1 VTAGA
6 DPDDVAALALARVS
20 ERAARRSRTAAA
32 SRSNGSKPAPRDEPT
47 TARRT
52 LRVARASEIRPTK
65 VRWLW
70 RNWIAG
76 DRLVLAGGRPG
87 DGKSTLAIDLAA
99 RFSTGS
105 PMPDRS
111 RPDAPINV
119 AVLSAED
126 SANDTIVPRLLA
138 AGANLDRVSIVGGLV
153 DEFNI
158 ERPWLLPQNVPELR
172 EFIKS
177 AEIRL
182 LIIDPLSAF
191 QSSGVDAH
199 RDGEVR
205 AMLLPLSNMAAELEC
220 AVLAIR
226 HHRKGGAA
234 DARDAG
240 GGSIAYTAAARIE
253 WTVGTDPADR
263 TRRVLAVSKSNIG
276 KTPRSLVY
284 RIEQD
289 EEWDTNRIHWEGAS
303 DLLASDLTAERKD
316 GDERGAVDEA
326 EDFLRTALADG
337 PVLSK
342 ELDRQA
348 KEAGVSPAALRRA
361 RQRLRLKPRKQPD
374 GRWLTEPPHVEQ
386 QPREE
391 AIQGRLDDP
400 AEPVPE
406 PEPIKASE
414 PLRPGFGRPGEHSR

>member
-6 DPDDVAALALARVS
+6 NPDDVAALALARAS
-20 ERAARRSRTAAA
+20 KPASRRTRTAA
-32 SRSNGSKPAPRDEPT
+32 SSSSNGSKPRPRDEPGT
-47 TARRT
+47 TARRK
-52 LRVARASEIRPTK
+52 LRVTRASEISPTK

-87 DGKSTLAIDLAA
+87 DGKSTIALDLAA

-105 PMPDRS
+105 PMPDGS
-111 RPDAPINV
+111 RPESPINV
-119 AVLSAED
+119 AILSAED

-138 AGANLDRVSIVGGLV
+138 AGANLERVSIVGGLV
-153 DEFNI
+153 DEETNI
-158 ERPWLLPQNVPELR
+158 ERPWLLPENVPELR
-172 EFIKS
+172 TYVRS

-191 QSSGVDAH
+191 QSGRVDAH

-205 AMLLPLSNMAAELEC
+205 TMLLPLSNMAAELEC

-276 KTPRSLVY
+276 KTPRSLIY

-289 EEWDTNRIHWEGAS
+289 EQWDTNRIRWEGAS
-303 DLLASDLTAERKD
+303 DLLASDLTAEHKD
-316 GDERGAVDEA
+316 DDERGAVDDA
-326 EDFLRTALADG
+326 EDFLRTALAAG
-337 PVLSK
+337 PLLSK
-342 ELDRQA
+342 DLERQA
-348 KEAGVSPAALRRA
+348 KEAGISSAALRRA
-361 RQRLRLKPRKQPD
+361 RQRLRLKSRKQPD
-374 GRWLTEPPHVEQ
+374 GRWLTELPNVEPPT
-386 QPREE
+386 EE

-400 AEPVPE
+400 PQPDPE
-406 PEPIKASE
+406 PEM
-414 PLRPGFGRPGEHSR
+414 RPGFGLPGEHSQ